1 MGDGVVWA
9 MTEGM
14 VCRFSGGLLILVEG
28 TQCRV
33 SIPWE
38 GHELPFRSAVAFP
51 GEVHSKELVKAGS
64 P

>member
-1 MGDGVVWA
+1 

>member
-1 MGDGVVWA
+1 

-14 VCRFSGGLLILVEG
+14 VCRFSEGLLILVEG

-33 SIPWE
+33 SVPWQ
-38 GHELPFRSAVAFP
+38 GQKLPFRSPLAFP
-51 GEVHSKELVKAGS
+51 REVHSKELVKAGS